1 MRFSDLIIK
10 KRNGLKLT
18 ENDIKFMIEEYN
30 EGKIPDYQMSAM
42 LMAIYFKGMNNSEIR
57 YLTKAMIDSGKIID
71 LSSIPGIKVDKHST
85 GGVGDTTTLALAP
98 MVAAAGVKV
107 AKMSGRG
114 LGHTGGTID
123 KLESIEG
130 FKTELS
136 LDKFIK
142 IVKKVGVSIISSTSD
157 LVPAD
162 KKLYALRDVTGTVDS
177 IPLIVSSIMSKK
189 LAAGADA
196 IVLDITT
203 GSGAFMREY
212 KDALKLGKIMVD
224 IGLEFKKEIIGVVS
238 NMDEPLG
245 FAIGNSLEVK
255 EAIEILKNKGPE
267 DLRRLCLVL
276 GSYMLKLGRV
286 TKTYQEGKNKLE
298 KILKSGVALNKFK
311 EMIIAQG
318 GNSGIIDNPELLPL
332 AKHCTKIKANKSGYI
347 QKIDSRLVGES
358 AMLLGAGREEKESKI
373 DLSVGIVLKKKVGN
387 RININE
393 DLADVH
399 YNDSEKL
406 KEAKK
411 KLLSSFI
418 IGNKKPVKLP
428 LILATI
434 SRQGIKEFIWTVSSI
449 EYRVSSEDNYNS
461 RVKTWHIEPKV

>member
-18 ENDIKFMIEEYN
+18 ENDIIFMIEEYN
-30 EGKIPDYQMSAM
+30 GGKIPDYQMSAM

-136 LDKFIK
+136 LNKFIK

-255 EAIEILKNKGPE
+255 EAIEILKDKGPE

-393 DLADVH
+393 NLAEVH

-418 IGNKKPVKLP
+418 IGIKKPVKLP

-434 SRQGIKEFIWTVSSI
+434 SRQGIKEF
-449 EYRVSSEDNYNS
+449 R
-461 RVKTWHIEPKV
+461 

>member
-1 MRFSDLIIK
+1 LRFSDLIIK

-98 MVAAAGVKV
+98 MVAAAGVQV

-136 LDKFIK
+136 LNKFIK

-189 LAAGADA
+189 IAAGADA

-224 IGLEFKKEIIGVVS
+224 IGLEFKKEIIGIVS

-428 LILATI
+428 LILAII
-434 SRQGIKEFIWTVSSI
+434 SRQGIKEFI
-449 EYRVSSEDNYNS
+449 
-461 RVKTWHIEPKV
+461 

>member
-18 ENDIKFMIEEYN
+18 ENDIIFMIEEYN
-30 EGKIPDYQMSAM
+30 GGKIPDYQMSAM

-136 LDKFIK
+136 LNKFIK

-255 EAIEILKNKGPE
+255 EAIEILKDKGPE

-286 TKTYQEGKNKLE
+286 TKTYQEGINKLE

-393 DLADVH
+393 DLAEVH

-418 IGNKKPVKLP
+418 IGIKKPVKLP

-434 SRQGIKEFIWTVSSI
+434 SRQGIKEFI
-449 EYRVSSEDNYNS
+449 
-461 RVKTWHIEPKV
+461 

>member
-1 MRFSDLIIK
+1 
-10 KRNGLKLT
+10 
-18 ENDIKFMIEEYN
+18 
-30 EGKIPDYQMSAM
+30 
-42 LMAIYFKGMNNSEIR
+42 
-57 YLTKAMIDSGKIID
+57 
-71 LSSIPGIKVDKHST
+71 
-85 GGVGDTTTLALAP
+85 
-98 MVAAAGVKV
+98 V

-136 LDKFIK
+136 LNKFIK

-393 DLADVH
+393 NLAEVH

-418 IGNKKPVKLP
+418 IGIKKPVKLP

-434 SRQGIKEFIWTVSSI
+434 SRQGIKEF
-449 EYRVSSEDNYNS
+449 R
-461 RVKTWHIEPKV
+461 

>member
-18 ENDIKFMIEEYN
+18 ENDIKFMIKEYDD
-30 EGKIPDYQMSAM
+30 GKIPDYQMSAM

-136 LDKFIK
+136 LNKFIK

-196 IVLDITT
+196 VVLDITT

-255 EAIEILKNKGPE
+255 EAIEILKDKGPE

-311 EMIIAQG
+311 EMIIAQV

-332 AKHCTKIKANKSGYI
+332 AKYCTKIKANKSGYI

-434 SRQGIKEFIWTVSSI
+434 SRQGIKEFI
-449 EYRVSSEDNYNS
+449 
-461 RVKTWHIEPKV
+461 

>member
-136 LDKFIK
+136 LNKFIK

-189 LAAGADA
+189 IAAGADA

-434 SRQGIKEFIWTVSSI
+434 SRQGIKEFI
-449 EYRVSSEDNYNS
+449 
-461 RVKTWHIEPKV
+461 

>member
-1 MRFSDLIIK
+1 LRFSDLIIK

-136 LDKFIK
+136 LNKFIK

-189 LAAGADA
+189 IAAGADA

-224 IGLEFKKEIIGVVS
+224 IGLEFKKEIIGIVS

-434 SRQGIKEFIWTVSSI
+434 SRQGIKEFI
-449 EYRVSSEDNYNS
+449 
-461 RVKTWHIEPKV
+461 

>member
-1 MRFSDLIIK
+1 LRFYDLIIK
-10 KRNGLKLT
+10 KRNGQELT
-18 ENDIKFMIEEYN
+18 QVEINFMIKEYCEN
-30 EGKIPDYQMSAM
+30 RIPDYQMSAM
-42 LMAIYFKGMNNSEIR
+42 LMAIYFKGMSKREIK
-57 YLTKAMIDSGKIID
+57 YLTMAMVNSGKTID
-71 LSSIPGIKVDKHST
+71 LSSISGIKVDKHST

-98 MVAAAGVKV
+98 MVAAAGVPV

-136 LDKFIK
+136 LNKFID
-142 IVKKVGVSIISSTSD
+142 IVKKVGGAIISPTSD
-157 LVPAD
+157 LAPAD
-162 KKLYALRDVTGTVDS
+162 KKLYALRDVTGTIDS

-196 IVLDITT
+196 IVLDVTT
-203 GSGAFMREY
+203 GSGAFMQEY

-224 IGLEFKKEIIGVVS
+224 IGLELGKETVAVVS

-255 EAIEILKNKGPE
+255 EAIEVLKNRGPE
-267 DLRRLCLVL
+267 DLRNLCLVL
-276 GSYMLKLGRV
+276 GAHMLKLGGVIRN
-286 TKTYQEGKNKLE
+286 YEEGKNRLK
-298 KILKSGVALNKFK
+298 KILKEGTASDKFK

-318 GNSGIIDNPELLPL
+318 GNPEIIDTPELLPL
-332 AKHCTKIKANKSGYI
+332 AKHCTKIKADISGYI
-347 QKIDSRLVGES
+347 QKIDSRLIGES
-358 AMLLGAGREEKESKI
+358 AMLLGAGREKKESEI
-373 DLSVGIVLKKKVGN
+373 DLSVGIILKKKVGSK
-387 RININE
+387 ININE
-393 DLADVH
+393 DLAEVY

-411 KLLSSFI
+411 KLLSSFV
-418 IGNKKPVKLP
+418 IGNKKPQKLP

-434 SRQGIKEFIWTVSSI
+434 SKEGIKEWGTA
-449 EYRVSSEDNYNS
+449 
-461 RVKTWHIEPKV
+461 

>member
-1 MRFSDLIIK
+1 LRFSDLIIK

-18 ENDIKFMIEEYN
+18 ENDIKFMIEKYN

-136 LDKFIK
+136 LNKFIK

-434 SRQGIKEFIWTVSSI
+434 SRQGIKEFI
-449 EYRVSSEDNYNS
+449 
-461 RVKTWHIEPKV
+461 

>member
-98 MVAAAGVKV
+98 MVAAAGVQV

-136 LDKFIK
+136 LNKFIK

-177 IPLIVSSIMSKK
+177 IPLIASSIMSKK

-434 SRQGIKEFIWTVSSI
+434 SRQGIKEFI
-449 EYRVSSEDNYNS
+449 
-461 RVKTWHIEPKV
+461 

>member
-18 ENDIKFMIEEYN
+18 ENDINFMIEEYN
-30 EGKIPDYQMSAM
+30 GGKIPDYQMSAM

-136 LDKFIK
+136 LNKFIK

-255 EAIEILKNKGPE
+255 EAIEILKDKGPE

-332 AKHCTKIKANKSGYI
+332 AKHCTKIKADKSGYI

-393 DLADVH
+393 DLAEVH

-434 SRQGIKEFIWTVSSI
+434 SRQGIKEFI
-449 EYRVSSEDNYNS
+449 
-461 RVKTWHIEPKV
+461 

>member
-1 MRFSDLIIK
+1 LRFSDLIIK

-18 ENDIKFMIEEYN
+18 ENDIIFMIEEYN
-30 EGKIPDYQMSAM
+30 GGKIPDYQMSAM

-136 LDKFIK
+136 LNKFIK

-255 EAIEILKNKGPE
+255 EAIEILKDKGPE

-318 GNSGIIDNPELLPL
+318 GNSGIIDNPKLLPL

-393 DLADVH
+393 NLAEVH

-418 IGNKKPVKLP
+418 IGIKKPVKLP

-434 SRQGIKEFIWTVSSI
+434 SRQGIKEF
-449 EYRVSSEDNYNS
+449 R
-461 RVKTWHIEPKV
+461 